1 MASSIVH
8 ALVFCFVAGVL
19 LCGGRAHHNRDQ
31 SATVHDVTEYGA
43 APGNGDS
50 TAAFL
55 SAWRAACDS
64 TSGHATLR
72 IPRGTFAV
80 GAVEFQGPCVNGGAP
95 AVVIEGVLQ
104 PCAFHRSDDAWITF
118 RGLNGLLVTGDGTLD
133 GQGDRRSGGKSNKSK
148 TTSLVLEDVTNS
160 TVRGL
165 RLVNSRGFHVNLRRC
180 SRVAAEGLGI
190 HAPADSRNTDGIH
203 VGLSSHV
210 RILDSVIGTGDDC
223 VSVGPG
229 STDVVVSG
237 VVCGPGHGLRSID
250 RSRRQSA
257 EDLLIGRARR
267 ERETETHM
275 PACCVAFCSVGSLGK
290 GGGEADVVGLVVKNC
305 TVKGTTNGVRI
316 KTWPGS
322 PPSRASN
329 ITFQDIAVVNV
340 SRPIVIDQRYCPHGH
355 CSDADKPSLV
365 QISDVT
371 FQRIEG
377 TSSSRM
383 AVQLLCSEDR
393 PCTGVLLD
401 GINLTCG
408 HHPCRSH
415 FSNVQGTPA
424 ASVVAIP
431 APRRE
436 EEAADVG
443 STQR

>member
-1 MASSIVH
+1 MASIFH
-8 ALVFCFVAGVL
+8 ALVFYFVAGVL
-19 LCGGRAHHNRDQ
+19 LCGGRAHHKGQD
-31 SATVHDVTEYGA
+31 ATVHDVIQYGA
-43 APGNGDS
+43 APGNRDN

-64 TSGHATLR
+64 TSGSHATLL

-80 GAVEFQGPCVNGGAP
+80 GAVEFEGPCVNRGAP
-95 AVVIEGVLQ
+95 AVVIDGVLQ
-104 PCAFHRSDDAWITF
+104 PCACGGCHRSGDAWITF
-118 RGLNGLLVTGDGTLD
+118 RGLNGLLVTGHGTLD
-133 GQGDRRSGGKSNKSK
+133 GQGDRRSGKSKSSKTK

-165 RLVNSRGFHVNLRRC
+165 GLVNSRGFHVNFRRC
-180 SRVAAEGLGI
+180 SGVVAEGLGI
-190 HAPADSRNTDGIH
+190 HAPGDSRNTDGIH

-237 VVCGPGHGLRSID
+237 VVCGPGHGL
-250 RSRRQSA
+250 
-257 EDLLIGRARR
+257 
-267 ERETETHM
+267 
-275 PACCVAFCSVGSLGK
+275 SVGSLGK
-290 GGGEADVVGLVVKNC
+290 EGGEEDVVGLVIKNC
-305 TVKGTTNGVRI
+305 TVTGTTNGVRI

-329 ITFQDIAVVNV
+329 ITFQDITVVNV
-340 SRPIVIDQRYCPHGH
+340 SRPIVIDQRYCPHDH

-393 PCTGVLLD
+393 PCTGVRLD

-408 HHPCRSH
+408 DHPCRSQ
-415 FSNVQGTPA
+415 FSNVQGKPA
-424 ASVVAIP
+424 ALAVAP
-431 APRRE
+431 APMPAPAPCRE
-436 EEAADVG
+436 EEADIALSAELRGQLTWRSPFTV
-443 STQR
+443 RV